1 MELLGM
7 SGTGAAPW
15 QRMRRRSSGQQSPAL
30 AASAGE
36 LPPDGVPRVQSA
48 PEGAPAPAAEHGGT
62 PPLDRQPSSG
72 RASAPPDGERRS
84 SGDGRRSSREGSVRR
99 VVADF
104 FSSASSSSSAA
115 AGPSVYQT
123 AEALPTAAVAATAS
137 TPWDATRPVYVPALL
152 DERARPQES
161 LLLSRCALLQLAA
174 QCPTRY
180 ACSDWTLL
188 YSTQLHG
195 FSLLTLHRRA
205 SACGPCVLVLRARGK
220 DDVRR
225 TFGFVASEWRP
236 PQEPNHFYGTGET
249 FVWQLERLA
258 NLPPLLDGSGEPPP
272 DEVLHTYRWSG
283 RNSHFCFSAREHL
296 AVGSG
301 GHFALWL
308 DAELLH
314 GSSGTSETFSN
325 PSLCTGRT
333 AQPSA
338 DEEEQEVGEFRC
350 ENLEVWGL
358 DERLIRL
365 RRAQLAREEGMRVGW

>member
-1 MELLGM
+1 M
-7 SGTGAAPW
+7 S
-15 QRMRRRSSGQQSPAL
+15 RV
-30 AASAGE
+30 AS
-36 LPPDGVPRVQSA
+36 
-48 PEGAPAPAAEHGGT
+48 
-62 PPLDRQPSSG
+62 
-72 RASAPPDGERRS
+72 
-84 SGDGRRSSREGSVRR
+84 
-99 VVADF
+99 
-104 FSSASSSSSAA
+104 
-115 AGPSVYQT
+115 
-123 AEALPTAAVAATAS
+123 
-137 TPWDATRPVYVPALL
+137 
-152 DERARPQES
+152 
-161 LLLSRCALLQLAA
+161 LSRGRPGAQRLLQLAA

-296 AVGSG
+296 AVGTMRLAVTTIIISLSI
-301 GHFALWL
+301 ATNR
-308 DAELLH
+308 
-314 GSSGTSETFSN
+314 GSLVLAATCHRGAS
-325 PSLCTGRT
+325 
-333 AQPSA
+333 
-338 DEEEQEVGEFRC
+338 
-350 ENLEVWGL
+350 
-358 DERLIRL
+358 RL
-365 RRAQLAREEGMRVGW
+365 